1 MLLFVERRGAR
12 FQTRKH
18 TTLENAK
25 KVERERR
32 KKKKKKKRR
41 HKKKKEKNRKS
52 RRGEIRRR
60 GHVMADGGGLERRW
74 GMQTPATTSR
84 QRARGMNDSV
94 SNTSHFSKRD
104 EDVNISLWLFGKPK
118 EKWRRRR
125 RGEGQQHKKT
135 STMLHYSTHY
145 VGGITQ

>member
-1 MLLFVERRGAR
+1 MLLFVERRGAQ

-18 TTLENAK
+18 TLENAK
-25 KVERERR
+25 KVERGRR

-60 GHVMADGGGLERRW
+60 GHVMADGGGLEEMR
-74 GMQTPATTSR
+74 TPATTSR

-104 EDVNISLWLFGKPK
+104 EDENKSLCLFGKPK
-118 EKWRRRR
+118 EK
-125 RGEGQQHKKT
+125 
-135 STMLHYSTHY
+135 
-145 VGGITQ
+145 

>member
-25 KVERERR
+25 KVERGRK

-41 HKKKKEKNRKS
+41 HKKKEKNRKS

-60 GHVMADGGGLERRW
+60 GHVMADGGGLEEMRNADTHHH
-74 GMQTPATTSR
+74 QPEK
-84 QRARGMNDSV
+84 
-94 SNTSHFSKRD
+94 SKGN
-104 EDVNISLWLFGKPK
+104 E
-118 EKWRRRR
+118 
-125 RGEGQQHKKT
+125 
-135 STMLHYSTHY
+135 
-145 VGGITQ
+145 

>member
-60 GHVMADGGGLERRW
+60 GHVMADGGGLEEMRNADTRHH
-74 GMQTPATTSR
+74 QPAK
-84 QRARGMNDSV
+84 
-94 SNTSHFSKRD
+94 SKGN
-104 EDVNISLWLFGKPK
+104 E
-118 EKWRRRR
+118 
-125 RGEGQQHKKT
+125 
-135 STMLHYSTHY
+135 
-145 VGGITQ
+145 